1 MKTQRKLYF
10 FVAFYQKLQIPLGF
24 FTSLLFPGIVKIWM
38 YTSVYFIK
46 RIETRIWTFGA
57 SGPRLLE
64 KADPT
69 PKLIVWV
76 KKVVFDKFEGVDFKY
91 ENSFCKIL
99 TEKLRNKAFL
109 VSILGIF
116 VFAPNIVIRQIRWRC
131 FSNL

>member
-10 FVAFYQKLQIPLGF
+10 FVAFDQKLQIPLGF
-24 FTSLLFPGIVKIWM
+24 FASLLFPGIVKIWM

-46 RIETRIWTFGA
+46 RIRTRIWTFGA
-57 SGPRLLE
+57 SGNRLLE

-91 ENSFCKIL
+91 EKSFCKI
-99 TEKLRNKAFL
+99 LRNKAFL
-109 VSILGIF
+109 ISNLDIF
-116 VFAPNIVIRQIRWRC
+116 VFARNIVIRQILWRC

>member
-1 MKTQRKLYF
+1 
-10 FVAFYQKLQIPLGF
+10 
-24 FTSLLFPGIVKIWM
+24 M

-91 ENSFCKIL
+91 EKSFCKI
-99 TEKLRNKAFL
+99 LRNKAFL
-109 VSILGIF
+109 ISNLDIF
-116 VFAPNIVIRQIRWRC
+116 VFARNIVIRQILWRC